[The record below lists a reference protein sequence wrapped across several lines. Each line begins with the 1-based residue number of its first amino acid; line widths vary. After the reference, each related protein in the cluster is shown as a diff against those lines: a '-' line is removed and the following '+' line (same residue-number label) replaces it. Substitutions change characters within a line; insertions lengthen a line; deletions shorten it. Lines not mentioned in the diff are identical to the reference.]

1 MSSAP
6 ASKARQAAK
15 GRAEAFLIMAS
26 GKWKREM
33 TRLLR
38 FPNAANP
45 AIVGSHRPVLKKLAD
60 KVMDPATTKAQMEQI
75 ATLAQQA
82 ASSMNMQG
90 VEQGLAALGS
100 GRRSGPTPKPWD
112 RWKTIKDIERLVDL
126 GSEVINREDIQA
138 YLASAQAAYKGQLIK
153 DIKFDPDDDK
163 KGRFRV
169 QTSGSRPRL
178 VWKDFVEHRNK
189 WKEIR
194 IEKPKLLAGR
204 KLREYQDDYI
214 DYIKKGQLNRD
225 EALDFIN
232 MEKLFEAEYGAIVTG
247 QTLSEALVK
256 EWNTKNPSDTIGN
269 RPVGSPTASPV
280 GSRPPSPVGSPTD
293 LAKARTDLAKAEAD
307 LAAAKAAAKAEL
319 QAKNVEIKS
328 LREALANAS
337 SDQAKVIQSK
347 LDECE
352 KEKGRL
358 KTNLEK
364 AKGDLTAVQTDLG
377 EERIESNNL
386 KTLNKNLKEG
396 IEALEKEKNELEER
410 LNNASTDEEK
420 AAIQKEL
427 RECIERKVDLEE
439 ELTGANNAKAQAEEE
454 NRRLRMLNAEMQ
466 AEEKGGDSEDE
477 VDDSVKDDDSAS
489 GDEWESNYFAGGGS
503 GGDEDYDPKKKVEW
517 TEVIK
522 DDNIKGKKKK
532 EILELFFK
540 ETGEVYT
547 PREIQL
553 QSAEEL
559 RTFLQKEDDTGTTL
573 LGLNQEDYD
582 DWLKERKVQVYM
594 KNTRNLQ
601 SEDKLPEGYVV
612 LEDKVEYAGTL
623 NPFGDAYSKTR
634 TKFFGRQFL
643 LFHES
648 NTSFV
653 AYYLS
658 EGRWYPINEIKTV
671 RAPEDENYE
680 EITLYSPFGFKKLFL
695 SEEDSL
701 KSIAVKKEEWD
712 AFSKGETV
720 PEPKSDPFA
729 DFDPKALGT
738 DINLDGLD
746 LDALDLDPVK
756 VVYREGRHPDPYWYR
771 RIEASQSPLL
781 ENVVKVEY
789 KDLFGRRKGKQIT
802 DKIHWEDPSDK
813 KKDFQ
818 QEAKNGNLDFWVR
831 LTEGGNKN
839 RLYNGKK
846 ALYDAFMAVDPNTA
860 VKDGKP
866 DTFKAQDGRGKGYPE
881 YPYLVGVN
889 EIVPIVIDTYVK
901 VSEERKPYPSVFFE
915 EVLSRYA
922 REGTT
927 YAILTPA
934 PNKNV
939 TKVQPY
945 YKNAGKWLDQH
956 SVLIEKYRGKRYGF
970 EMVEYVS
977 EEEARISSGIT
988 AEMSMDV
995 MQPRPR
1001 VEMTEGDA
1009 ERCVPAL
1016 PSIRIPHRHEL

>member
-60 KVMDPATTKAQMEQI
+60 KVMDPTTTKAQMEQI

-100 GRRSGPTPKPWD
+100 GPTPKPWD
-112 RWKTIKDIERLVDL
+112 TWKTI
-126 GSEVINREDIQA
+126 EDIQKEVGVGMIFTKDMGV
-138 YLASAQAAYKGQLIK
+138 YLASAQAAYKGYLIK
-153 DIKFDPDDDK
+153 KITIDSTDDRKGKFTVQRVGRRDLTLPFATYDGEWKKIRIK
-163 KGRFRV
+163 
-169 QTSGSRPRL
+169 RPQILAKNWLLSYRPVL
-178 VWKDFVEHRNK
+178 QN
-189 WKEIR
+189 EIR
-194 IEKPKLLAGR
+194 SLDLSDTRTTTK
-204 KLREYQDDYI
+204 
-214 DYIKKGQLNRD
+214 IKKGILEYID
-225 EALDFIN
+225 IET
-232 MEKLFEAEYGAIVTG
+232 KYEAEYGAIVTG
-247 QTLSEALVK
+247 QTLSLSEALVK

-623 NPFGDAYSKTR
+623 DPFGDAYSKTR

-720 PEPKSDPFA
+720 PEPEPKPEPFA
-729 DFDPKALGT
+729 DFDPTALGT
-738 DINLDGLD
+738 DIKD
-746 LDALDLDPVK
+746 LPVDKDLPADEPVK
-756 VVYREGRHPDPYWYR
+756 VFYGEGRHPDPYWYR

-934 PNKNV
+934 PNKGV
-939 TKVQPY
+939 TKVPSY
-945 YKNAGKWLDQH
+945 YENTNWEKQH
-956 SVLIEKYRGKRYGF
+956 SVLIDKYQSDRYNFKKVQYYGLEYNEFIRGALG
-970 EMVEYVS
+970 
-977 EEEARISSGIT
+977 
-988 AEMSMDV
+988 
-995 MQPRPR
+995 RPR